1 MRVRTSAPAARDLR
15 DIHDY
20 IAADNPVAAERM
32 YRRLRK
38 AIDMLGPF
46 PRLGRES
53 VRRTSRELAVV
64 NTPYILIYRIIGEDV
79 EVLRILHG
87 AMRGEEE

>member
-1 MRVRTSAPAARDLR
+1 LR

-46 PRLGRES
+46 PRLGREGI
-53 VRRTSRELAVV
+53 RRASRELAVA
-64 NTPYILIYRIIGEDV
+64 NSPYVLIYRIIGGEV

-87 AMRGEEE
+87 AIRWPPGEED